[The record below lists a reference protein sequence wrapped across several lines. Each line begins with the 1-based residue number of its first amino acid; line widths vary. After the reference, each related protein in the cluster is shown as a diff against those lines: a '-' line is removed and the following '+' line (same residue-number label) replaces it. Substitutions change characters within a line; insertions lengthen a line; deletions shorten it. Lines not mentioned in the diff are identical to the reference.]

1 MDNSPAPVRLIF
13 PTWSPILGAIIA
25 LGDCGVAAKAPDLPS
40 IIRDDATT
48 TTPYQPLKKT
58 TTTTR

>member
-13 PTWSPILGAIIA
+13 PTWFPVLGAIIA
-25 LGDCGVAAKAPDLPS
+25 LGDCGVAAKVADLPS

-48 TTPYQPLKKT
+48 APYTSPSR
-58 TTTTR
+58 TTTR